1 MIDCDR
7 QKQFI
12 KTLKYRYMIATG
24 FNRIK
29 VKCKFNLNIL
39 NIFDIICFNRIKVKC
54 KWINGQFVRRNQIQ
68 VLIESKWNVNYQF
81 ASKLS
86 GETDVLIES
95 KWNVNK
101 SLFTELSKSADGF
114 NRIKVKCKFTLKY

>member
-29 VKCKFNLNIL
+29 VKCKYIRMRCGNY
-39 NIFDIICFNRIKVKC
+39 CKC
-54 KWINGQFVRRNQIQ
+54 
-68 VLIESKWNVNYQF
+68 
-81 ASKLS
+81 
-86 GETDVLIES
+86 
-95 KWNVNK
+95 
-101 SLFTELSKSADGF
+101 GF
-114 NRIKVKCKFTLKY
+114 NRIKVKCKFQNTRI

>member
-29 VKCKFNLNIL
+29 VGLRY
-39 NIFDIICFNRIKVKC
+39 NR
-54 KWINGQFVRRNQIQ
+54 
-68 VLIESKWNVNYQF
+68 
-81 ASKLS
+81 
-86 GETDVLIES
+86 D
-95 KWNVNK
+95 
-101 SLFTELSKSADGF
+101 TEEKA
-114 NRIKVKCKFTLKY
+114 

>member
-29 VKCKFNLNIL
+29 VKCKYEIESLRKQ
-39 NIFDIICFNRIKVKC
+39 IIECFNRIKVKC
-54 KWINGQFVRRNQIQ
+54 K
-68 VLIESKWNVNYQF
+68 
-81 ASKLS
+81 
-86 GETDVLIES
+86 
-95 KWNVNK
+95 
-101 SLFTELSKSADGF
+101 
-114 NRIKVKCKFTLKY
+114 

>member
-29 VKCKFNLNIL
+29 VKCKCTSQSIAPIL
-39 NIFDIICFNRIKVKC
+39 PS
-54 KWINGQFVRRNQIQ
+54 
-68 VLIESKWNVNYQF
+68 VLIESK
-81 ASKLS
+81 
-86 GETDVLIES
+86 
-95 KWNVNK
+95 
-101 SLFTELSKSADGF
+101 
-114 NRIKVKCKFTLKY
+114 

>member
-29 VKCKFNLNIL
+29 VKCKFEL
-39 NIFDIICFNRIKVKC
+39 
-54 KWINGQFVRRNQIQ
+54 
-68 VLIESKWNVNYQF
+68 Y
-81 ASKLS
+81 
-86 GETDVLIES
+86 
-95 KWNVNK
+95 
-101 SLFTELSKSADGF
+101 SLDT
-114 NRIKVKCKFTLKY
+114 N